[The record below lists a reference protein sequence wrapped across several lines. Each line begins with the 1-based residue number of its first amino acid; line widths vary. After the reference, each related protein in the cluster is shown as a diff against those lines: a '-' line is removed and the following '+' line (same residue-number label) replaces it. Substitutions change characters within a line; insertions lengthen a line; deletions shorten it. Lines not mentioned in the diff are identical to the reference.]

1 MRNQNLHPGRS
12 AQSARR
18 SDPSASVSTTAP
30 NCHLGPSCHLVG
42 DLVAGEPLEIA
53 GRFEGQLKAVGQDVT
68 VGPTARVEATIEA
81 AVVSV
86 EGQVRGTVIGR
97 ERASLTKSAN
107 MVGKLATI
115 EIRVEEGAIF
125 RGQVDYLGDKSSTDS

>member
-1 MRNQNLHPGRS
+1 M
-12 AQSARR
+12 
-18 SDPSASVSTTAP
+18 
-30 NCHLGPSCHLVG
+30 
-42 DLVAGEPLEIA
+42 
-53 GRFEGQLKAVGQDVT
+53 
-68 VGPTARVEATIEA
+68 GPTARVEATIEA